1 MVVRSR
7 SRAGAGIALDAAGV
21 KFAIG
26 IKAAEFKLEAAGF
39 TSLKLPEKSTVS
51 QHLTKR
57 RSCLRIRT
65 GARNMMD
72 A

>member
-1 MVVRSR
+1 MVMRRS
-7 SRAGAGIALDAAGV
+7 SRTGAGIALDAVGV
-21 KFAIG
+21 KLEV
-26 IKAAEFKLEAAGF
+26 KAAGFKLEAVGF
-39 TSLKLPEKSTVS
+39 ASLKLPEKSTVS
-51 QHLTKR
+51 QHLIKR

>member
-26 IKAAEFKLEAAGF
+26 IKAAGFKLEAAGF
-39 TSLKLPEKSTVS
+39 ASLKLPEKSTVS
-51 QHLTKR
+51 
-57 RSCLRIRT
+57 
-65 GARNMMD
+65 
-72 A
+72 